1 MRKNGIFILLG
12 VIISLSIFVVAGILY
27 FHPAVEAKRMQPTA
41 AQIPQTPTA
50 TQQVEVKKPIQTP
63 KPKVQEVPKEIEEPV
78 VEEVRKPEIA
88 KPAPV
93 KVVAKTYTEP
103 EVEVEEEVEEK
114 LEEKLELEEELP
126 LIPTPETPYRTIK
139 AILNPPTID
148 FSVQSVLP
156 EVPHKQVEM
165 KMAKERIAPK
175 VEFEGR
181 PVMLIPAPPKINLSA
196 LAPLPAIFKGTR
208 VVQAVEKQRIQP
220 QVDIEARP
228 ARYAPV
234 LADTSM
240 VVLPPIAKPDPS
252 TYIWTPV
259 VVPEGPEI
267 YTNPVLFQEEA
278 IDRRRSAVDEVLESL
293 IWP

>member
-1 MRKNGIFILLG
+1 MDF
-12 VIISLSIFVVAGILY
+12 S
-27 FHPAVEAKRMQPTA
+27 
-41 AQIPQTPTA
+41 AQLFLPKIP
-50 TQQVEVKKPIQTP
+50 
-63 KPKVQEVPKEIEEPV
+63 
-78 VEEVRKPEIA
+78 RKPV
-88 KPAPV
+88 PV
-93 KVVAKTYTEP
+93 
-103 EVEVEEEVEEK
+103 
-114 LEEKLELEEELP
+114 
-126 LIPTPETPYRTIK
+126 
-139 AILNPPTID
+139 
-148 FSVQSVLP
+148 
-156 EVPHKQVEM
+156 QVEM
-165 KMAKERIAPK
+165 ETEVETAKERIAPK
-175 VEFEGR
+175 VEFDGR
-181 PVMLIPAPPKINLSA
+181 PIMRIPAPPEINLSV
-196 LAPLPAIFKGTR
+196 LAPIPAIPKRTR